1 MVKKREDIEENLEA
15 EQEAYGNLTK
25 EVQEKQISYIHT
37 PCQRAIKQDKESGN
51 RNDTNHHHPHPH
63 PRAQQLMMEMV
74 LVRQERV
81 LVLTKAAQHHTYH
94 VQQRY
99 QDRGKG
105 NHQIRI
111 RTLRRGT
118 IRYA

>member
-1 MVKKREDIEENLEA
+1 MIIQYNI
-15 EQEAYGNLTK
+15 Q
-25 EVQEKQISYIHT
+25 
-37 PCQRAIKQDKESGN
+37 CDKENGHA
-51 RNDTNHHHPHPH
+51 NDRHHHHPHPH
-63 PRAQQLMMEMV
+63 TRAQQLMMEMV

-105 NHQIRI
+105 NHLIRI

-118 IRYA
+118 IRYT